1 VKANS
6 SCDFLITLD
15 AIRQETV
22 EEYFEIVAKDSD
34 SSLFFQVM
42 AEIQKPRICI
52 NRNRINL
59 GKIYAG
65 IQEKVDIDHK
75 QSIVLKN
82 YGNLPAQFA
91 WEEVADIERISARF
105 EPRRGV
111 IAPKSE
117 VKISFTTTV
126 YYGGPIDEVLI
137 CNVEDLEVPLG
148 FELAAE
154 SFGLNVSHEIAQD
167 VTTTKMNLTK
177 TSGFNETQTSMN
189 QTLGEEGFKTTTTL
203 SKAQREFEAR

>member
-1 VKANS
+1 
-6 SCDFLITLD
+6 
-15 AIRQETV
+15 
-22 EEYFEIVAKDSD
+22 
-34 SSLFFQVM
+34 M
-42 AEIQKPRICI
+42 
-52 NRNRINL
+52 
-59 GKIYAG
+59 
-65 IQEKVDIDHK
+65 DIDHK